1 MAHLI
6 PDIVEYVG
14 ATQTLRVT
22 NLKLGGGAA
31 TSAMSGLSVTY
42 ELFDTAGASLGTGSL
57 AYVAGSVATWEA
69 DINVPNR
76 PGEVVRVELNADRG
90 SSHGEWRGQ
99 IRVKG

>member
-22 NLKLGGGAA
+22 NLKLGGLAVTSA
-31 TSAMSGLSVTY
+31 TSGLTVTY
-42 ELFDTAGASLGTGSL
+42 TMTDAAGASLDAGAL
-57 AYVAGSVATWEA
+57 AYVTGSVATWEA

-76 PGEVVRVELNADRG
+76 PGETVRVELNADKG
-90 SSHGEWRGQ
+90 SSHGEWRGR